1 MPVIGD
7 KERNTM
13 KTKKTDMD
21 MPIGKLK
28 RVKDFFPPPE
38 KLVMPQK
45 TVKVTILLNK
55 SSVDFFKNPAN
66 KHRAKYQKMIRN
78 LIDQYAMRYT
88 S

>member
-1 MPVIGD
+1 VPVTGD

-21 MPIGKLK
+21 MPVGKLT
-28 RVKDFFPPPE
+28 RVKDFLPPPE

-45 TVKVTILLNK
+45 TVKVTIMLNK
-55 SSVDFFKNPAN
+55 SSVDFFKNQAN
-66 KHRAKYQKMIRN
+66 KHKAKYQKMIRN
-78 LIDQYAMRYT
+78 LIDQYAMRYA

>member
-1 MPVIGD
+1 
-7 KERNTM
+7 
-13 KTKKTDMD
+13 MD
-21 MPIGKLK
+21 MPVGKLIQ
-28 RVKDFFPPPE
+28 VKDFLPPPE

-55 SSVDFFKNPAN
+55 SSVDFFKNQAN

-78 LIDQYAMRYT
+78 LIDQYAMRYA

>member
-1 MPVIGD
+1 MPVTGD

-21 MPIGKLK
+21 MPVGKLT
-28 RVKDFFPPPE
+28 RVKDFLPPPE

-45 TVKVTILLNK
+45 TVKVTIMLNK
-55 SSVDFFKNPAN
+55 SSVDFFKNQAN
-66 KHRAKYQKMIRN
+66 KHKAKYQKMIRN
-78 LIDQYAMRYT
+78 LIDQYAMRYA

>member
-1 MPVIGD
+1 MPVTGD
-7 KERNTM
+7 KERNSM

-21 MPIGKLK
+21 MPVGKLT
-28 RVKDFFPPPE
+28 RVRDFLPPPE

-45 TVKVTILLNK
+45 TVKVTIMLNK
-55 SSVDFFKNPAN
+55 SSVDFFKNQAN

-78 LIDQYAMRYT
+78 LIDQYAMHYA

>member
-1 MPVIGD
+1 VPVTGD
-7 KERNTM
+7 KERNSM

-21 MPIGKLK
+21 MPVGKLT
-28 RVKDFFPPPE
+28 RVRDFLPPPE

-45 TVKVTILLNK
+45 TVKVTIMLNK
-55 SSVDFFKNPAN
+55 SSVDFFKNQAN

-78 LIDQYAMRYT
+78 LIDQYAMHYA